1 MALFKLNRVKVPREG
16 SLSLKD
22 VPALVWILSFAAI
35 FIILG
40 KFIAFLF
47 FLFWVGI
54 FLFFVAIL
62 YAVLWFISLFS

>member
-1 MALFKLNRVKVPREG
+1 MTLFKLNRVKASREG

-40 KFIAFLF
+40 ELVAFFF

-62 YAVLWFISLFS
+62 YAILWFISLFS